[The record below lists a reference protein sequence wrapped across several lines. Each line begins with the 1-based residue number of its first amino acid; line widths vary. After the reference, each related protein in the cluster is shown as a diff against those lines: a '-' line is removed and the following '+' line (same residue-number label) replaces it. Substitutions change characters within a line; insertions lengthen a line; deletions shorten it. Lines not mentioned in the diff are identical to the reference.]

1 MNKLSLTYRP
11 NPRYVP
17 AYAYLDDSID
27 IGVANVIAE
36 GTADDDTS
44 DTGGVEK
51 TFILEV
57 TLDGEPQP
65 KGIIMNAIEDAF
77 SMGCGCEHDC
87 CGHYFGSGEAE
98 HVKGNLWR
106 VNAYYSRNY

>member
-1 MNKLSLTYRP
+1 MNTIALCYRP

-17 AYAYLDDSID
+17 AYAHLDDYID
-27 IGVANVIAE
+27 IGVAKVIAE
-36 GTADDDTS
+36 GAADDETS

-57 TLDGEPQP
+57 MLGGDPQP
-65 KGIIMNAIEDAF
+65 EGIVRNAIEDAF
-77 SMGCGCEHDC
+77 SMGCGCAHDC

-98 HVKGNLWR
+98 HVKDNLWR
-106 VNAYYSRNY
+106 VTAYYSRNY